1 VSVTNSYAGARM
13 TTAARQPSAA
23 RRDDAKGMAAARLA
37 DGRYRSAIEG
47 NLDIDRRAPEG
58 YRRRK
63 GRLRAALVVFVAGL
77 CGYGPLE
84 MGGIFAGSED
94 TV

>member
-1 VSVTNSYAGARM
+1 MGFSRQLDVLI
-13 TTAARQPSAA
+13 AA
-23 RRDDAKGMAAARLA
+23 L
-37 DGRYRSAIEG
+37 
-47 NLDIDRRAPEG
+47 
-58 YRRRK
+58 
-63 GRLRAALVVFVAGL
+63 AALVVFVAGL